1 MKTFP
6 GKLLLFGEYTV
17 LLGGRAL
24 AVPLP
29 KYAGCWGFGTPS
41 DEHHLRPFLD
51 FLKHQQRQDL
61 LAARLDL
68 DRFEQELKSG
78 LYFDSSI
85 PIGYGLGSSG
95 ALCAAVYDRYAL
107 EPVDAK
113 DEEQQGELRQQLAQ
127 LEGFF
132 HGSSSGADPLIC
144 YLQQP
149 LLLARG
155 KAKRVHPRIPKT
167 PSHSFF
173 LLDTHLPR
181 RTAPLVDRFR
191 ACCERPAFR
200 QMAEQ
205 SWAPLSEH
213 ATQQYIRGE
222 RAALAETIGVLS
234 ALQLEHLQPWI
245 PEAVMPFWREG
256 LETGQYSMKLCG
268 AGGGGFL
275 LGYGKSGVTAQLALE
290 HPVVA
295 LDKT

>member
-6 GKLLLFGEYTV
+6 SKLLLFGEYTV

-24 AVPLP
+24 AIPLP
-29 KYAGCWGFGTPS
+29 KYAGHWGFGTPG
-41 DEHHLRPFLD
+41 DEHRLRPFLD
-51 FLKHQQRQDL
+51 FLKHQQQQGL

-68 DRFEQELKSG
+68 SRFEEELESG

-85 PIGYGLGSSG
+85 PVGYGLGSSG
-95 ALCAAVYDRYAL
+95 ALCAGVYARYAL
-107 EPVDAK
+107 EPVDVK

-132 HGSSSGADPLIC
+132 HGSSSGTDPLIC

-155 KAKRVHPRIPKT
+155 KAKRVRPQVPKT
-167 PSHSFF
+167 PSHAFF
-173 LLDTHLPR
+173 LLDTRQPR

-191 ACCERPAFR
+191 AYCEQPAFR

-205 SWAPLSEH
+205 SWGKISER
-213 ATQQYIRGE
+213 AIQQYIQGE
-222 RAALAETIGVLS
+222 RAALASTMKALS
-234 ALQLEHLQPWI
+234 SVQWEHLQPWI
-245 PEAVMPFWREG
+245 PEAVRPFWREG
-256 LETGQYSMKLCG
+256 LETAQYSMKLCG

-275 LGYGKSGVTAQLALE
+275 LGYGTAGITAKLARE
-290 HPVVA
+290 YPVVA